1 VSRAAVSLTVLGVA
15 LALLLW
21 KAPAI
26 LFSVF
31 AAILI
36 ALLLRAGAAAL
47 AARLRM
53 PMVAGVALCALLAVA
68 AVAAAIYTSAAGIG
82 QQIDAIWIAV
92 RRAAGALFAY
102 LQQYEWAR
110 SLTSGEPSSEQVLAS
125 GRGLLGAAGSTATW
139 VTRALTA
146 LLLLLLTGLF
156 LALNPALYVSGL
168 TRMFAPELRPR
179 VRAALEEVG
188 RVLRGW
194 LFGQFIAM
202 VFVGVVTGV
211 GLWLLGVPLAL
222 GLGILSGLLTFI
234 PVVGAVLTVIPALL
248 LAFAQS
254 PAVALEVAGLYLG
267 VHVVEGYVI
276 EPWVQSQAIALPPA
290 VALVALVLM
299 TALFGLAG
307 AALAAPIAAAVLT
320 LVRRAYVEGY
330 LEGADSRSARRA
342 P

>member
-1 VSRAAVSLTVLGVA
+1 VSRAGVSLTVLGAV

-21 KAPAI
+21 RAPEI
-26 LFSVF
+26 VFSVF

-47 AARLRM
+47 ARHLRV
-53 PMVAGVALCALLAVA
+53 PTVIGVVICALLA
-68 AVAAAIYTSAAGIG
+68 AVAVVLALYASAAGIG
-82 QQIDAIWIAV
+82 QQIDAIWQAV
-92 RRAAGALFAY
+92 RRAAAALFAY
-102 LQQYEWAR
+102 FQQFEWAR
-110 SLTSGEPSSEQVLAS
+110 TLTSGEPSSEQVLAS
-125 GRGLLGAAGSTATW
+125 GKGLLGAAGSTATW

-146 LLLLLLTGLF
+146 LVLLLLTGIF
-156 LALNPALYVSGL
+156 LALNPALYLSGL

-202 VFVGVVTGV
+202 VFVGVVTGL
-211 GLWLLGVPLAL
+211 GLWLLGVPLAAGL
-222 GLGILSGLLTFI
+222 GLLSGLLTFI

-248 LAFAQS
+248 LGFAQS
-254 PAVALEVAGLYLG
+254 PATALEVAGLYLG
-267 VHVVEGYVI
+267 VHVVESYVI
-276 EPWVQSQAIALPPA
+276 EPWVQSRAIALPPA

-330 LEGADSRSARRA
+330 LEGSDGRAMRRA

>member
-1 VSRAAVSLTVLGVA
+1 VSRAGVSLTVLGVA
-15 LALLLW
+15 LAFLLW
-21 KAPAI
+21 RAPAI
-26 LFSVF
+26 VFSVF

-36 ALLLRAGAAAL
+36 ALLLRAGAATL
-47 AARLRM
+47 ARRLRV
-53 PMVAGVALCALLAVA
+53 PVVAGVVICALLAIA
-68 AVAAAIYTSAAGIG
+68 AVVAAIYTSAAGVG
-82 QQIDAIWIAV
+82 RQIDAIWVAV
-92 RRAAGALFAY
+92 RHAAVSLFNY

-110 SLTSGEPSSEQVLAS
+110 TITSGEASSEQVLAS
-125 GRGLLGAAGSTATW
+125 GAGLLGAAGSTATW

-146 LLLLLLTGLF
+146 LVLLLLTGLF

-179 VRAALEEVG
+179 VRAALDEVG

-202 VFVGVVTGV
+202 VFVGVVTGA

-248 LAFAQS
+248 LGFAQS
-254 PAVALEVAGLYLG
+254 PAIALEVAGLYLG

-276 EPWVQSQAIALPPA
+276 EPWVQSRAIALPPA

-299 TALFGLAG
+299 TALFGFTG

-330 LEGADSRSARRA
+330 LEGADGRSARRA

>member
-1 VSRAAVSLTVLGVA
+1 VSRGGVSLTVLGAA

-21 KAPAI
+21 RAPDI
-26 LFSVF
+26 VFSVF

-36 ALLLRAGAAAL
+36 ALLLRAGATRLARHLRVPMAL
-47 AARLRM
+47 
-53 PMVAGVALCALLAVA
+53 GVVLCALLAVA
-68 AVAAAIYTSAAGIG
+68 AVAVALYASAAGIG
-82 QQIDAIWIAV
+82 QQIDAIWLAV
-92 RRAAGALFAY
+92 RRAAAALFDY
-102 LQQYEWAR
+102 LQKYDWAR
-110 SLTSGEPSSEQVLAS
+110 SLASGEASSEQVLAS
-125 GRGLLGAAGSTATW
+125 GKGLLGAAGSTATW

-146 LLLLLLTGLF
+146 LVLLLLTGLF
-156 LALNPALYVSGL
+156 LALNPALYLSGL

-248 LAFAQS
+248 LGFAQS
-254 PAVALEVAGLYLG
+254 PATALEVAGLYLG

-276 EPWVQSQAIALPPA
+276 EPYVQSQAIALPPA

-299 TALFGLAG
+299 TSLFGLAG

-320 LVRRAYVEGY
+320 LTRRAYVEGY
-330 LEGADSRSARRA
+330 LEGADGRSARRA
-342 P
+342 S